1 MENDIPS
8 LNDDKST
15 GDNGSISANLQ
26 VNLSV
31 ANAKHPTDKAT
42 NIFQPSNSSMDTSE
56 DQENYTTVMWQ
67 NLHYTVKKK
76 YFNLKGCVSCSSPLK
91 LKKRTI
97 LKGLSGSFRTSQLT
111 AIMGPSGSGKS
122 TLLDCI
128 VGLRKN
134 NLSGS
139 VTVVGSNQDYVKIA
153 IISQTDYLI
162 DMFTV
167 KESLLYASRLKNYL
181 NKIED
186 EQLEEVVSTIS
197 GNLNNVDSGSKNNLI
212 KNKKTLTNYHQ
223 HLANAV
229 ISKLG
234 LEVCADTQVGNC
246 SGGQKKRISIA
257 LEMISK

>member
-1 MENDIPS
+1 MENDIS
-8 LNDDKST
+8 SFNDDKST
-15 GDNGSISANLQ
+15 VDNGSISTNLH
-26 VNLSV
+26 VNLRV
-31 ANAKHPTDKAT
+31 ANAKHPTDKSA
-42 NIFQPSNSSMDTSE
+42 NIFQPVDSSMDTSE

-67 NLHYTVKKK
+67 NLHYSVKKK
-76 YFNLKGCVSCSSPLK
+76 HFNLKGCISCTSPLK

-128 VGLRKN
+128 VGLRKK

-139 VTVVGSNQDYVKIA
+139 ITVVGSKQDYVKIA
-153 IISQTDYLI
+153 IISQMDYLI
-162 DMFTV
+162 EMFTV
-167 KESLLYASRLKNYL
+167 RESLLYASRLKNFSK
-181 NKIED
+181 KIDD
-186 EQLEEVVSTIS
+186 EQLEEVISTIS

-212 KNKKTLTNYHQ
+212 KNKKLLTNYHQ
-223 HLANAV
+223 NLVNSV
-229 ISKLG
+229 INKLG